1 MKTYV
6 RGPSGKEVVIGDGL
20 PTVLLGERINPFAK
34 GPVKEGMVTGDMEPI
49 RREALGQVASG
60 ADILIVSVSAFGI
73 DEVRVLPQVMQAV
86 MEVVDVPL
94 CIESR
99 NPEALKKA
107 LQLGSGKP
115 IVSSVTGES
124 RVLEALLPLVKA
136 HDTALVVLASD
147 ASGIPKQPAG
157 RMEVVRR
164 ILEQTDAA
172 GIPREEIIVD
182 CVAEASAVNDKAA
195 AVTLETMEQVVAEWG
210 LNLVLGA
217 SNVSF
222 GLPDRK
228 TVNAAFLALA
238 IKAGLGAAIVNP
250 AAMLPYAMAADLLVG
265 RDPRARRFTTYYRKQ
280 KAREQGGQSPTSS

>member
-1 MKTYV
+1 M
-6 RGPSGKEVVIGDGL
+6 
-20 PTVLLGERINPFAK
+20 
-34 GPVKEGMVTGDMEPI
+34 
-49 RREALGQVASG
+49 
-60 ADILIVSVSAFGI
+60 
-73 DEVRVLPQVMQAV
+73 
-86 MEVVDVPL
+86 
-94 CIESR
+94 
-99 NPEALKKA
+99 
-107 LQLGSGKP
+107 
-115 IVSSVTGES
+115 
-124 RVLEALLPLVKA
+124 
-136 HDTALVVLASD
+136 ASD
-147 ASGIPKQPAG
+147 ASGIPKRPAG

-280 KAREQGGQSPTSS
+280 KAAEQRGQS

>member
-1 MKTYV
+1 MKTTV
-6 RGPSGKEVVIGDGL
+6 RSPGGKEVVIGDGL
-20 PTVLLGERINPFAK
+20 PTVLVGERINPFGK
-34 GPVKEGMVTGDMEPI
+34 GPVKEGMVTGNMEPI
-49 RREALGQVASG
+49 RREAAGQVASG

-99 NPEALKKA
+99 NPEALEKA
-107 LQLGSGKP
+107 LQLGCGKP

-136 HDTALVVLASD
+136 HGTALVALASD
-147 ASGIPKQPAG
+147 ASGIPKQPTG
-157 RMEVVRR
+157 RIDVIRH
-164 ILEQTDAA
+164 ILAQTDAQ
-172 GIPREEIIVD
+172 GIPREALIVD

-195 AVTLETMEQVVAEWG
+195 AVTLQTMEQVRAEWG

-222 GLPDRK
+222 GLPDRT

-238 IKAGLGAAIVNP
+238 IKAGLSAAIVNP
-250 AAMLPYAMAADLLVG
+250 AVMLPYAMASDLLVG
-265 RDPRARRFTTYYRKQ
+265 RDPRARRFTTYYRKR
-280 KAREQGGQSPTSS
+280 KAAGQGGQPPAAP